1 MTNLAF
7 DVAFRVAQAIE
18 SCGLTYLIGGSL
30 ASSVSGEPR
39 STIDIDIV
47 VALNETDIPCLRE
60 ALGAEFY
67 ADEAAI
73 RRAVRRRSSVN
84 LIHQP
89 TAIKIDLFVAGGT
102 PLDRQQLARRQ
113 RVQIG
118 SSPGQSLYFHTPE
131 DILLQKL
138 RWFRAS
144 GDASDRQWRD
154 VLGIAAVQA
163 DRLDWAYLREH
174 SAAIGVADLV
184 ERVSL
189 DQQIRMAITN
199 HRLLEVTYHGG
210 TRIGEPQD
218 YGVQKGTARLLFYQL
233 REINGKRPARPGWRL
248 LTLPEI
254 ESCRVLEDTFPG
266 SRGGQHAR
274 HADWDQLFAR
284 VT

>member
-18 SCGLTYLIGGSL
+18 ACGLTYLIGGSL

-47 VALNETDIPCLRE
+47 VALTETDIACLLE
-60 ALGAEFY
+60 ALGSEFY

-73 RRAVRRRSSVN
+73 LRAVRRRSSVN

-102 PLDRQQLARRQ
+102 PLDKQQLARRQ

-118 SSPGQSLYFHTPE
+118 SSPERSLYFHTPE
-131 DILLQKL
+131 DIFLQKL

-163 DRLDWAYLREH
+163 DRLDWVYLREH
-174 SAAIGVADLV
+174 SAALGVADLV

-199 HRLLEVTYHGG
+199 HRLLEVTYHGH
-210 TRIGEPQD
+210 TRSGEPHD
-218 YGVQKGTARLLFYQL
+218 YGVQKGIARLLFYQL
-233 REINGKRPARPGWRL
+233 RVLDDPRHVRPAWRL
-248 LTLPEI
+248 LTLAEI
-254 ESCRVLEDTFPG
+254 ERCRVLEDTFPG
-266 SRGGQHAR
+266 SRGREHAQ